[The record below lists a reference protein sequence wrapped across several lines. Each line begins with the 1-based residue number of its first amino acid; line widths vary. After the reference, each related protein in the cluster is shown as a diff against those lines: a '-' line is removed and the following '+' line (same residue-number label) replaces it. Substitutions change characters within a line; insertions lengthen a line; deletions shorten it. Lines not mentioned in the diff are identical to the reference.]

1 MLLDHYTF
9 QWQNTVVRMNHNKG
23 CCTREYIN
31 IKFGQIT
38 QLGIA
43 IGKKLGTRIII
54 GVEKYAESGV
64 AT

>member
-1 MLLDHYTF
+1 
-9 QWQNTVVRMNHNKG
+9 MNHNKG
-23 CCTREYIN
+23 WCTREYIN